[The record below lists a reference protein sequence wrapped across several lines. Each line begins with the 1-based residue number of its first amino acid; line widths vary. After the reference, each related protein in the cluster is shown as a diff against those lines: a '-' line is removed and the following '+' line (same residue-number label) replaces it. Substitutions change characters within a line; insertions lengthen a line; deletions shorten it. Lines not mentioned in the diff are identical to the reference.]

1 MKPLTVTPLF
11 IGMALLFSGCAL
23 LSEQISE
30 SAEKIGSGIETY
42 CENMPA
48 SERPAFRAQV
58 EEACN
63 CTIELTC
70 PE

>member
-1 MKPLTVTPLF
+1 MSKIIPFLF
-11 IGMALLFSGCAL
+11 LAALLNGCAL
-23 LSEQISE
+23 FAEQSQK
-30 SAEKIGSGIETY
+30 SAETLGRGISSY
-42 CENMPA
+42 CANMPA

-63 CTIELTC
+63 CKIDLAC

>member
-1 MKPLTVTPLF
+1 MKYILLITVV
-11 IGMALLFSGCAL
+11 LLSAGCAL
-23 LSEQISE
+23 FADQAQK
-30 SAEKIGSGIETY
+30 SAETLGKGISSY
-42 CENMPA
+42 CANMPA

-63 CTIELTC
+63 CKIDLAC

>member
-1 MKPLTVTPLF
+1 MNKS
-11 IGMALLFSGCAL
+11 ILLIAAGVLLPGCAL
-23 LSEQISE
+23 FAEQVSD
-30 SAEKIGSGIETY
+30 SAETLGEGIAAY

-63 CTIELTC
+63 CTVELTC
-70 PE
+70 PQ